1 MTIGAIAAVVSGEVV
16 GLAETV
22 VVTGKVEFDS
32 RRVLPGDLFLAFVGD
47 RVDGH
52 DFARQALDAGAVAMI
67 STRPLPMGSVVVTDP
82 IEAITALADHVG
94 HRLSATIIGVTGSSG
109 KTSTKDLLA
118 HLLQPLGRTVATPES
133 FNNELGHPYTVLL
146 ADADTEFLVLETSAR
161 GVGHIAH
168 LTEIAPPRIGVVLNV
183 GSAHLGE
190 FGSVAAIASAKGEL
204 IEALPPAT
212 AG

>member
-32 RRVLPGDLFLAFVGD
+32 RRVQPGDLFLAFVGD

-94 HRLSATIIGVTGSSG
+94 HQLSA
-109 KTSTKDLLA
+109 
-118 HLLQPLGRTVATPES
+118 
-133 FNNELGHPYTVLL
+133 
-146 ADADTEFLVLETSAR
+146 
-161 GVGHIAH
+161 
-168 LTEIAPPRIGVVLNV
+168 
-183 GSAHLGE
+183 
-190 FGSVAAIASAKGEL
+190 
-204 IEALPPAT
+204 
-212 AG
+212 